1 MDEPILKTKLNI
13 PRLRSELVS
22 RPRLITRFKAG
33 LQLKLTLVTAPAGY
47 GKTTLVNEAIHS
59 SQCPVAWLTLDEG
72 DNDPV
77 RFWSY
82 LIHALQNLREDI
94 GKSCLD
100 LLQSTQSP
108 PIEYTIIN
116 IINEMSEISED
127 FSIVLDD
134 YHVIERR
141 PVHDTIN
148 FLINNLAPHAHLVI
162 ASRIDPPIP
171 LASLRAQNQMVE
183 IRTEDLRFMFDET
196 NAFLNNIMNLKLSE
210 DDIKALEYRTE
221 GWIACLQLTAI
232 SMQGREDISRYISEF
247 SGSTRYIMD
256 YLIEEMLLRQEG
268 SVQSFLLETSILN
281 YFTSSLCNA
290 VTENDDSQEILA
302 QIEASNLF
310 LVPLDD
316 ERKWYRYHHLF
327 ADLLR
332 SQLLHSQQERISELH
347 LKASRWFEQEG
358 IIDEAIYHA
367 VNAKDFERA
376 ADLAESVAFSMFMKS
391 QCLMIIDWLEK
402 LPGTLIESR
411 PWLCLSG
418 ALANQ
423 YTGQYD
429 AVESFIQSAE
439 STMSRVEKSQ
449 PSKSFPDH
457 SKIRSYI
464 KTIDST
470 RSLIEGHTNR
480 TIELG
485 HEALQFLPADDL
497 IARSSVLK
505 DIGLSY
511 WTIGD
516 PSVSRHYLEEASAL
530 GQEGGHLYMSLAA
543 MSYLAE
549 FDRVQGFLSQA
560 AEKYQEVIRLGSEWG
575 GTEPLPITGNAH
587 VGLSQVL
594 YEWNDVEGAIYHA
607 GIGTRLAER
616 GRVIRT
622 MEFGYLYLAWQ
633 NLTIGNTRAMME
645 AHQQAKAIPPKLM
658 DAYTRSYA
666 AAWTAR
672 LLLAQGDLSAANSWA
687 TSKELNVHI
696 NDAPDYWMEFPY
708 LTLVRLCLAQDKIDD
723 IPSLLECLRKKAEA
737 EKRTGSVVEILVLE
751 SIALQAQGND
761 DLSVSTLEHALSLAE
776 PYGYIRTFVEE
787 GEPMVKL
794 LRIAASRDINTK
806 CVRRLLASF
815 QKHTTV
821 TGSQPTI
828 LSVKGVIAPSPL
840 IEPLS
845 EREQEV
851 LQLIVAGMSNREI
864 AEKLII
870 GEGTV
875 KTHINNIYSK
885 LDVQSRSQA
894 IARTRDLRLV

>member
-33 LQLKLTLVTAPAGY
+33 LQLKLTLVIAPAGY
-47 GKTTLVNEAIHS
+47 GKTTLVNEGIRS
-59 SQCPVAWLTLDEG
+59 SQFPVVWLTLDEG

-82 LIHALQNLREDI
+82 LIYALQNLRVDI

-108 PIEYTIIN
+108 PIEYTITN
-116 IINEMSEISED
+116 IINEMSDINED

-134 YHVIERR
+134 YHVIEGQSI
-141 PVHDTIN
+141 HDTIN
-148 FLINNLAPHAHLVI
+148 FLINNLPPQAHLVI
-162 ASRIDPPIP
+162 ASRIDPSIP

-183 IRTEDLRFMFDET
+183 IRTKDLRFMFDET
-196 NAFLNNIMNLKLSE
+196 NDFLNTIMNLGIS
-210 DDIKALEYRTE
+210 DDEIKALESRTE
-221 GWIACLQLTAI
+221 GWIASLQLAAI

-247 SGSTRYIMD
+247 SGSSRYVMD
-256 YLIEEMLLRQEG
+256 YFIEEMLLRQEA
-268 SVQSFLLETSILN
+268 SVKSFLLETSILN
-281 YFTSSLCNA
+281 YFTSSLCDT
-290 VTENDDSQEILA
+290 VTGKDDSQEMLA
-302 QIEASNLF
+302 RIEAANLF
-310 LVPLDD
+310 LIPLDD

-327 ADLLR
+327 TDLLR
-332 SQLLHSQQERISELH
+332 SQLLHTQQGRINELQ
-347 LKASRWFEQEG
+347 LKASQWFEREG
-358 IIDEAIYHA
+358 MVDEAIYHA
-367 VNAKDFERA
+367 FNAKDFERA
-376 ADLAESVAFSMFMKS
+376 ADLAESVAFSKLLKS
-391 QCLMIIDWLEK
+391 QCLMILDWLEK
-402 LPGTLIESR
+402 LTESLVESR

-418 ALANQ
+418 ALASQ
-423 YTGQYD
+423 YTGQYE

-439 STMSRVEKSQ
+439 QTMSGVEKNQ

-470 RSLIEGHTNR
+470 RSLIEGNTNR

-485 HEALQFLPADDL
+485 HEALQNLPVDDL
-497 IARSSVLK
+497 AARSSVLK
-505 DIGLSY
+505 DIGVSY

-516 PSVSRHYLEEASAL
+516 MLVSRRYLEEAGTL
-530 GQEGGHLYMSLAA
+530 GQEGGHLYMSLLT
-543 MSYLAE
+543 MSYLADT
-549 FDRVQGFLSQA
+549 DRVQGFLSQA

-587 VGLSQVL
+587 IGLSQVL
-594 YEWNDVEGAIYHA
+594 YEWNDVEAAIYHA
-607 GIGTRLAER
+607 GIGTRLAEK
-616 GRVIRT
+616 GRIIMT

-633 NLTIGNTRAMME
+633 NLAVGNTRAMME
-645 AHQQAKAIPPKLM
+645 AHQQAKAISPKLM
-658 DAYTRSYA
+658 NAYTRSHA

-672 LLLAQGDLSAANSWA
+672 LLLAQGDLDAANNWA
-687 TSKELNVHI
+687 ISKELKVNI

-708 LTLVRLCLAQDKIDD
+708 LTLVRLYLAQGKFDD
-723 IPSLLECLRKKAEA
+723 VPTLLECLRKKAEA
-737 EKRTGSVVEILVLE
+737 EKRTGSIIEILVLQ
-751 SIALQAQGND
+751 SITSQLQGDEHRSLN
-761 DLSVSTLEHALSLAE
+761 TLKYALSLAE

-787 GEPMVKL
+787 GEPMAKL
-794 LRIAASRDINTK
+794 LRLVASRDINTK
-806 CVRRLLASF
+806 YVRRLLASF
-815 QKHTTV
+815 QKHTVV

-828 LSVKGVIAPSPL
+828 SSVKGVIAPSPL

-845 EREQEV
+845 EREKEV
-851 LQLIVAGMSNREI
+851 LRLIVAGMSNREI

-894 IARTRDLRLV
+894 IARTIDLHLV